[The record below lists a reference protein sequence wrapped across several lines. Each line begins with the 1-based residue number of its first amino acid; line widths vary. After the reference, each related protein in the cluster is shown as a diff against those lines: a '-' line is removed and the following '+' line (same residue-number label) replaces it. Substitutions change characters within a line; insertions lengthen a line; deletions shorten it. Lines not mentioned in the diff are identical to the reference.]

1 MARSSTE
8 GQSRILRTTSQV
20 VQESDYSF
28 RYERQ
33 SLQKPEISSGFG
45 KSSGIS
51 FLLLVSAILTATWMS
66 SGFGWI
72 YEESTGSSPIASC
85 PAYISPDSYV
95 DAEYCRVTLSRW
107 STDLYTQIL
116 QNRRFATTEEVAKD
130 KGLCV
135 LPRFDSEVQS
145 FDNDQDA
152 ITCYSRSP
160 CSRTTDWVPLNPYS
174 VSALN
179 TFSTKSECS
188 MIVYE
193 MQFTVNC
200 YSVAS
205 VDPFCEESF
214 SIKPNEMVAV
224 RGIMISIVVLWL
236 LMLVYDL
243 HLYIKVSGLNR
254 AILAYRLSSLGKR
267 INAERKEMMNRCLL
281 KWNSMS
287 TSSIPII
294 RSTSSFGSNGS
305 LPQTPTSGS
314 PGWSPRSGAFLPFQ
328 PVLTPRTAV
337 AHDVRASPSGYSPR
351 MDSPPV
357 AVVKTINECTSKMNR
372 FNGTVE
378 VLFSTTW
385 RKRVQRY
392 FSMRSK
398 NLALLAIRGSKR
410 FVRSSVLSL
419 IFIATYVLIFRFV
432 AFLISYPAVT
442 QMPAGITLLD
452 LLGLSEGDMTPSS
465 IGGVISDD
473 LSKDNR
479 GRSHYLFFWV
489 EWLAFLDMFVEA
501 FLLIF
506 AAGFSYLRVTDVN
519 KVMLHNSAG
528 SIKILVNQSA
538 LEETQL
544 PMDSVSGE
552 GNRFGMPVND
562 LSESDS
568 PASYLSSPSS
578 RIPAPPLS
586 LPKGIPQLRLP
597 ISPASETDEEQSTTS
612 GGSVTCVLMSVM
624 APCATKEGRE
634 DFVAKLKAL
643 RDLVDSEQDIFVVD
657 CGRTREPID
666 NTEFVIYSKVGDKI
680 HYVYFPEPNRV
691 LALYWTSKY
700 WIPFLFASNMCGD
713 YIYSLIVDD
722 SVLFPNNFELPPA
735 SYLLRNP
742 KIKALTIPVEERP
755 TGLASTKRMVEQI
768 ELTATFNISG
778 TAMHAGSISVP
789 QLWERNTFEMT
800 CFNLK
805 DDQSLPL
812 NRQLDMCMNGR
823 NLLKDRGESVIGVW
837 LCQGGVKPVVDSQT
851 SQYKGYAEDFS
862 IGSNIWELIDPSSFL
877 HKGSLA
883 AKPVVFIELLNVFYD
898 TFRLFLITGMLL
910 RDPLGFTIV
919 AIIAVSVSLLPLLI
933 NLAACV
939 RYHDHRM
946 LKLLFLFAIYP
957 VQTILF
963 TVPVRV
969 VELFKH
975 KIIPTLLKKTDNG
988 VSLGERE
995 VEFRDLPIVP
1005 PHPVPHWPT
1014 VWL

>member
-8 GQSRILRTTSQV
+8 GQSRIYNTTSQV
-20 VQESDYSF
+20 VEESDYSF
-28 RYERQ
+28 RYDNK
-33 SLQKPEISSGFG
+33 SLQKPEIRSGFG

-51 FLLLVSAILTATWMS
+51 FLLLVSAFLTATWMS

-72 YEESTGSSPIASC
+72 YDDSTGSSPIASC
-85 PAYISPDSYV
+85 PVYISPDAFV
-95 DAEYCRVTLSRW
+95 DAGYCRVIISRW

-116 QNRRFATTEEVAKD
+116 ENRRVATTEETAKD
-130 KGLCV
+130 MGLCV
-135 LPRFDSEVQS
+135 LPRFEIEIKS
-145 FDNDQDA
+145 FDNDHDA

-160 CSRTTDWVPLNPYS
+160 CSQTTDWVPLNPYS

-179 TFSTKSECS
+179 TFSTKSDCS
-188 MIVYE
+188 MIVNQ
-193 MQFTVNC
+193 MRFTVNC
-200 YSVAS
+200 NSVAS

-214 SIKPNEMVAV
+214 SMKPNEMVAV

-254 AILAYRLSSLGKR
+254 AIFAYRLSSLGKR

-287 TSSIPII
+287 TSAVPII
-294 RSTSSFGSNGS
+294 RSTSSVGSNGS

-314 PGWSPRSGAFLPFQ
+314 PGWSPRSGPFLPFQ

-337 AHDVRASPSGYSPR
+337 AHDVRASPRGYSPR
-351 MDSPPV
+351 MDSPPI

-372 FNGTVE
+372 YNGTVE

-392 FSMRSK
+392 FSMRSE
-398 NLALLAIRGSKR
+398 NQALLAIRGSQR
-410 FVRSSVLSL
+410 YVRSSVLGL

-432 AFLISYPAVT
+432 AFLTSYPALT
-442 QMPAGITLLD
+442 QMPGGITLLD
-452 LLGLSEGDMTPSS
+452 LLGLSEGDMTPST

-479 GRSHYLFFWV
+479 GRRHYLFLWV
-489 EWLAFLDMFVEA
+489 EWIAFLDMFIEA

-506 AAGFSYLRVTDVN
+506 AAAFSYLRITDVN
-519 KVMLHNSAG
+519 KVMLHKSANS
-528 SIKILVNQSA
+528 SKILVNQTA
-538 LEETQL
+538 FEDTQL
-544 PMDSVSGE
+544 PLDSVSGE
-552 GNRFGMPVND
+552 GNRFGMPVHD
-562 LSESDS
+562 LSESEFS
-568 PASYLSSPSS
+568 PSYLSLPSS
-578 RIPAPPLS
+578 RISAPARS
-586 LPKGIPQLRLP
+586 LPKGVPQFPLP
-597 ISPASETDEEQSTTS
+597 ITLAWETDEEQSAS
-612 GGSVTCVLMSVM
+612 SSGSVTCVLMSVM
-624 APCATKEGRE
+624 APCATKEGRD
-634 DFVAKLKAL
+634 DFVAKLNAL
-643 RDLVDSEQDIFVVD
+643 RALVDSEQDIFVVD

-666 NTEFVIYSKVGDKI
+666 NTEFVIYSKVSNKI

-713 YIYSLIVDD
+713 YINSLIVDD
-722 SVLFPNNFELPPA
+722 SVLFPDNFELPPA

-742 KIKALTIPVEERP
+742 KIKALHIPVEERP

-768 ELTATFNISG
+768 VLTATCNISG
-778 TAMHAGSISVP
+778 TAMHAGSVSVP

-800 CFNLK
+800 CFNLT
-805 DDQSLPL
+805 DDQSFPR
-812 NRQLDMCMNGR
+812 NRQLDLCMNGR
-823 NLLKDRGESVIGVW
+823 NLLRDRGESVIGVW
-837 LCQGGVKPVVDSQT
+837 LCQGSVKPVMDSQT
-851 SQYKGYAEDFS
+851 SQYKGFAEDFS
-862 IGSNIWELIDPSSFL
+862 ICSNIFELIDPSSFL

-910 RDPLGFTIV
+910 RDPLGFTFV
-919 AIIAVSVSLLPLLI
+919 AVIAVSVSLLPLLI

-939 RYHDHRM
+939 RYHDHHM
-946 LKLLFLFAIYP
+946 FKLLFLFAIYP

-969 VELFKH
+969 VKLFKH
-975 KIIPTLLKKTDNG
+975 KIIPTLMKKTDNA